1 MKKIFLLLSL
11 AVGFAMAQ
19 SGTPVTY
26 DDDNRCNNPG
36 ATLAPGI
43 YEPSGACQQFG
54 YVCRLSSEASG
65 MVIFWLGA
73 DANCTTLH
81 TTQLTTYYPKADDPD
96 AIDPA
101 VPNND
106 LRITVHPDYDK
117 TNAMGTAVIA
127 SQLLSAKIDKAQV
140 SVIYEFVPS
149 SNGAHLNSIH
159 LLSLGRVD

>member
-26 DDDNRCNNPG
+26 DDADRCNNPG
-36 ATLAPGI
+36 VTLAPGI
-43 YEPSGACQQFG
+43 YEPTGACQQYG
-54 YVCRLSSEASG
+54 YVCRLSSESSG
-65 MVIFWLGA
+65 TIIFWLGA

-81 TTQLTTYYPKADDPD
+81 TTQLTTYFPRTDDPD
-96 AIDPA
+96 AVDLA
-101 VPNND
+101 HPNNE
-106 LRITVHPDYDK
+106 LRITVHPDFDK

-127 SQLLSAKIDKAQV
+127 SQLLSAKIDKAMV

-149 SNGAHLNSIH
+149 SNGANLNSIH

>member
-36 ATLAPGI
+36 VTLAPDI
-43 YEPSGACQQFG
+43 YEPIGACQQFG

-65 MVIFWLGA
+65 MVIFSLGT
-73 DANCTTLH
+73 DANCTKLH

-101 VPNND
+101 NPNNN
-106 LRITVHPDYDK
+106 LRITVHPDFDK

-140 SVIYEFVPS
+140 SVIYEYVPS
-149 SNGAHLNSIH
+149 SNGANINSIH

>member
-81 TTQLTTYYPKADDPD
+81 TTQLRYVVWSQIGYFTGYAFCFWNCS
-96 AIDPA
+96 ID
-101 VPNND
+101 
-106 LRITVHPDYDK
+106 
-117 TNAMGTAVIA
+117 
-127 SQLLSAKIDKAQV
+127 V
-140 SVIYEFVPS
+140 SEV
-149 SNGAHLNSIH
+149 
-159 LLSLGRVD
+159 